1 MWKKDFRTTIHFYGE
16 KKKNSHKLLW
26 HSTPKD
32 FCSQNVSLQ
41 IPLYYGQ
48 FVWTLKWVQRTWTPQ
63 LCDLDTLLYPFTV
76 PFLRSCHLSG
86 CRYYQAFVYRW
97 ELWRLFWAIRQIA
110 YVWPLPPSV
119 FPLSLHIGYKTDHW
133 LSYFILLCRRIYPEG
148 NEEKYAVFFENS
160 CSLFQETAAS
170 KARIECARWDL
181 WRNLFWMS

>member
-1 MWKKDFRTTIHFYGE
+1 MVKEVWRYPPGKIQVMWKMDFRTTIHFYGE

-63 LCDLDTLLYPFTV
+63 LCDVDTLLYPFTV

-86 CRYYQAFVYRW
+86 CRYYQTFVYRW

-110 YVWPLPPSV
+110 YVCRAQNNGRS
-119 FPLSLHIGYKTDHW
+119 TDNVRPDRGLDRSNSH
-133 LSYFILLCRRIYPEG
+133 LAGHFDRSFLDANLLNIFHT
-148 NEEKYAVFFENS
+148 V
-160 CSLFQETAAS
+160 AALMRF
-170 KARIECARWDL
+170 AL
-181 WRNLFWMS
+181 

>member
-1 MWKKDFRTTIHFYGE
+1 MVKEVWRYPPGKIQVMWKKDFRTTIHFYGE

-63 LCDLDTLLYPFTV
+63 LCDVDTLLYPFTV

-86 CRYYQAFVYRW
+86 CRYYQTFVYRW
-97 ELWRLFWAIRQIA
+97 ELWTAFWAIRQIA

-119 FPLSLHIGYKTDHW
+119 FPLSGGVCGYT
-133 LSYFILLCRRIYPEG
+133 
-148 NEEKYAVFFENS
+148 
-160 CSLFQETAAS
+160 
-170 KARIECARWDL
+170 
-181 WRNLFWMS
+181 